1 MHKKASETLPDR
13 TIAPPPQGDRWSMS
27 LLRVILVA
35 AAAVATAAPAAGA
48 GFDPHVVTF
57 GSERDQIKSIPI
69 EKRPNRPLH
78 VYGNSIRRRHDR
90 AMQSTPRADVR
101 R

>member
-1 MHKKASETLPDR
+1 
-13 TIAPPPQGDRWSMS
+13 MS
-27 LLRVILVA
+27 LLRVILI
-35 AAAVATAAPAAGA
+35 AAAVAPAAPAPGA
-48 GFDPHVVTF
+48 GFDPRVVTF
-57 GSERDQIKSIPI
+57 GSDRDQIKSIPI

-90 AMQSTPRADVR
+90 AMQSPPRGDVR

>member
-1 MHKKASETLPDR
+1 MV
-13 TIAPPPQGDRWSMS
+13 M
-27 LLRVILVA
+27 LRVILVA
-35 AAAVATAAPAAGA
+35 AVAAAAAAPVAGA
-48 GFDPHVVTF
+48 GFDPRVVTF

-78 VYGNSIRRRHDR
+78 VYGNSVRRRHGR
-90 AMQSTPRADVR
+90 AAENAPRGDVR

>member
-1 MHKKASETLPDR
+1 
-13 TIAPPPQGDRWSMS
+13 MS

-35 AAAVATAAPAAGA
+35 AVAGATAAPAAGA
-48 GFDPHVVTF
+48 GFDPRVVTF
-57 GSERDQIKSIPI
+57 GSERDQIKSTPI

-78 VYGNSIRRRHDR
+78 VYGNSVRRRHDR
-90 AMQSTPRADVR
+90 AMQSTSRGDIR

>member
-1 MHKKASETLPDR
+1 MN
-13 TIAPPPQGDRWSMS
+13 

-35 AAAVATAAPAAGA
+35 AVTAATAATAAGA
-48 GFDPHVVTF
+48 EFDPRVVTF
-57 GSERDQIKSIPI
+57 GSERDQIKSTPI

-78 VYGNSIRRRHDR
+78 VYGNSVRRRHDR
-90 AMQSTPRADVR
+90 AMQSPPRGDVR

>member
-1 MHKKASETLPDR
+1 MF
-13 TIAPPPQGDRWSMS
+13 MF
-27 LLRVILVA
+27 RVVLVTAVA
-35 AAAVATAAPAAGA
+35 AATAATVTGA
-48 GFDPHVVTF
+48 EFDPRVITF

-78 VYGNSIRRRHDR
+78 VYGNSVRRRQAR
-90 AMQSTPRADVR
+90 TEQSASRADAR